1 MAKSFEIIRLPSLSL
16 EDISG
21 DTGHEFRSKMCLAQ
35 RLGGTGRWVSEFEV
49 NLLYIV
55 GQLGL
60 QSWNP
65 ANKQTKRFLVSLR
78 SFGYKFCTGFR
89 EVLLPGNP
97 VSSQMAL
104 MSSRPPA

>member
-21 DTGHEFRSKMCLAQ
+21 DTGHEFMFKMSLAQ

-55 GQLGL
+55 TSRTARNYRVEAL
-60 QSWNP
+60 P
-65 ANKQTKRFLVSLR
+65 TNKRKGFWFL
-78 SFGYKFCTGFR
+78 
-89 EVLLPGNP
+89 
-97 VSSQMAL
+97 
-104 MSSRPPA
+104 